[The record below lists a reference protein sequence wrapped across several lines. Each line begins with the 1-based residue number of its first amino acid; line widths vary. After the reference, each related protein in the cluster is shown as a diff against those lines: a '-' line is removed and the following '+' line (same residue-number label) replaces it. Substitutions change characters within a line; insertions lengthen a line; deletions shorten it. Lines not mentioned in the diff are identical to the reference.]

1 MKLMGGYLALMVTA
15 AMPVI
20 GLNLCWGQSR
30 TEERGVTIYKPEK
43 AFNGYTL
50 FCHTYEDPR
59 VGPGGV
65 AHMYLIDM
73 RGKVVHE
80 WTAKTAVQL
89 LELLPNGNLLYSTR
103 DRSDISKAGLRE
115 IDPESNVVWYYH
127 CRIDHDFRVLDNGNI
142 LIHCIMDKMVPE
154 LGPELK
160 RCPYMIEITRSK
172 NLVWEWHGEDH
183 IEELK
188 ELLGD
193 RWPKVEERIRK
204 DFTFDWAHNN
214 TCESIPENPSGRRDG
229 RFRKGNILFSYRS
242 LDIIGVID
250 RDTGRIVWAW
260 GTGELDGQHKPTMLP
275 NGHIL
280 IFDNGTRR
288 GWSRII
294 ELDPIEER
302 IVWQYKAT
310 PPESFFSAYISGAQL
325 LPNGNIFICEG
336 GRGRLF
342 EVTRDGETVWEYK
355 SPFRVK
361 GTYGIYRATR
371 YSPEYVRP
379 LLEARSSSE

>member
-1 MKLMGGYLALMVTA
+1 M
-15 AMPVI
+15 I
-20 GLNLCWGQSR
+20 GLTAILGIALI
-30 TEERGVTIYKPEK
+30 TGEVGGKGVTVYKPEK
-43 AFNGYTL
+43 FFEGYTL
-50 FCHTYEDPR
+50 FCHTYEDPS

-73 RGKVVHE
+73 KGNVVHE

-103 DRSDISKAGLRE
+103 DRSNIAKAGLYE
-115 IDPESNVVWYYH
+115 LDPASNVVWRYH
-127 CRIDHDFRVLDNGNI
+127 CRIDHDFRVLENGNI
-142 LIHCIMDKMVPE
+142 LIHCIMDKIVPK

-160 RCPYMIEITRSK
+160 RCPYIIEITRDK
-172 NLVWEWHGEDH
+172 ELVWEWHGEEH
-183 IEELK
+183 IDELR
-188 ELLGD
+188 ELLG
-193 RWPKVEERIRK
+193 EERWRMVERRIREE
-204 DFTFDWAHNN
+204 FPFDWAHNN
-214 TCESIPENPSGRRDG
+214 TCAPIPDNPTGRKDP

-260 GTGELDGQHKPTMLP
+260 GPGVLDGQHHPTMLP

-288 GWSRII
+288 KWSRVI
-294 ELDPIEER
+294 ELDPLKEE
-302 IVWQYKAT
+302 IVWEYTGT
-310 PPESFFSAYISGAQL
+310 PKESFFSPYISGAQL
-325 LPNGNIFICEG
+325 LPNGNVFICEG
-336 GRGRLF
+336 GPCRLF
-342 EVTRDGETVWEYK
+342 EVTREGEIVWEYR
-355 SPFRVK
+355 SPFKVK

-379 LLEARSSSE
+379 LLERIGKLKTSR